1 MEKDRKMA
9 TMGQFLGV
17 VWMDEDL
24 QILEDFE
31 GDQNKDKED
40 LRSVLNKKK
49 YSDYE
54 LDEVMMD
61 STEFM

>member
-1 MEKDRKMA
+1 MED
-9 TMGQFLGV
+9 
-17 VWMDEDL
+17 DL
-24 QILEDFE
+24 QIIEEFDGE
-31 GDQNKDKED
+31 QNKDKED